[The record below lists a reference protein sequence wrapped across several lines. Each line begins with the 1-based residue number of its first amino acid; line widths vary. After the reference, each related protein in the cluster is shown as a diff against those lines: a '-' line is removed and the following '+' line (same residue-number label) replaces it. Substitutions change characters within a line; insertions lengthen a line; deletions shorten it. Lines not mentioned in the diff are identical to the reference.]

1 MNDIIHVD
9 TVDKYNKLFGLE
21 TLHPLVSVVDLS
33 KATMCP
39 KHFTINYGVYA
50 LFLKN
55 LKCGDIRYG
64 RQVYDYQEGTVVSF
78 APGQV
83 AETEILEGTKLSAH
97 GLLFHPDFIRGT
109 SLGQDIKTY
118 SFFSYDSN
126 EALHLSDEERTILLD
141 CLDKI
146 ERELTRDFHFT
157 TNIGAPVMVR
167 FIRAKDGRREY
178 KGTLEA
184 YDNGLVTVSCP
195 DGTTLSFDKKE
206 TSWVKLDDFGGF

>member
-1 MNDIIHVD
+1 MSQALD
-9 TVDKYNKLFGLE
+9 E
-21 TLHPLVSVVDLS
+21 PLDEADPIDQSYSL
-33 KATMCP
+33 
-39 KHFTINYGVYA
+39 
-50 LFLKN
+50 
-55 LKCGDIRYG
+55 
-64 RQVYDYQEGTVVSF
+64 QVQS
-78 APGQV
+78 PG
-83 AETEILEGTKLSAH
+83 
-97 GLLFHPDFIRGT
+97 
-109 SLGQDIKTY
+109 
-118 SFFSYDSN
+118 
-126 EALHLSDEERTILLD
+126 
-141 CLDKI
+141 I